1 MENLKVCNLFN
12 GGGLGMV
19 DSLFNEHE
27 ATCIK
32 QMELLNVEENDVMI
46 WNKSRNGVFS
56 VKSAY
61 YSIMEELLDK
71 SSLRIEGNW
80 MQIWKS

>member
-1 MENLKVCNLFN
+1 M